1 MNRSPALVFDLDG
14 TLVDTA
20 PDILSALN
28 FVLVREGRRPV
39 TRTDLRHLVG
49 HGARTMFAEALAIT
63 GGPLP
68 EARVVALIDDYIAR
82 YRAHIADE
90 SRPFPGV
97 EETLAHFVQMGARL
111 GVLTNKPQEL
121 AVPLLETL
129 GLTKYF
135 VAIHGAGRFSYSKP
149 DARVFRHV
157 VDEMGGHGAGA
168 LMIGDSTT
176 DAKTARAA
184 NVPVILLTYG
194 YTPDPVESLGAAA
207 IADDFNQLPALVNQ
221 ILFQSGCHSREKR
234 APAKA
239 RGANQGA

>member
-20 PDILSALN
+20 PDILGALN

-39 TRTDLRHLVG
+39 TRADLRHLVG
-49 HGARTMFAEALAIT
+49 HGARTMFAEALTIT

-68 EARVVALIDDYIAR
+68 EPRVVELIDDYIAH

-97 EETLAHFVQMGARL
+97 KETLAHFVQTGARL

-129 GLTKYF
+129 GLAKYF
-135 VAIHGAGRFSYSKP
+135 AATHGAGRFSYSKP
-149 DARVFRHV
+149 DARVFHHV
-157 VDEMGGHGAGA
+157 IDEMGGAGAGA

-184 NVPVILLTYG
+184 AVPLILLTYG
-194 YTPDPVESLGAAA
+194 YTPDPVETLGADA
-207 IADDFNQLPALVNQ
+207 IADEFAELPDLVESILWNTQTRPAL
-221 ILFQSGCHSREKR
+221 
-234 APAKA
+234 A
-239 RGANQGA
+239 

>member
-1 MNRSPALVFDLDG
+1 MNRSPSPALVFDLDG

-20 PDILSALN
+20 PDILGALN

-39 TRTDLRHLVG
+39 TRADLRHLVG

-68 EARVVALIDDYIAR
+68 EARVVALIDDYIAH

-97 EETLAHFVQMGARL
+97 EETLAHFVQTGARL

-129 GLTKYF
+129 GLAKYF
-135 VAIHGAGRFSYSKP
+135 AAIHGAGRFSYSKP
-149 DARVFRHV
+149 DARVFHHV
-157 VDEMGGHGAGA
+157 VDEMGGEGAGA

-184 NVPVILLTYG
+184 GVPLILLTYG
-194 YTPDPVESLGAAA
+194 YTPDPVETLGADA
-207 IADDFNQLPALVNQ
+207 IADDFAGLPELVAKVLSKQ
-221 ILFQSGCHSREKR
+221 ILSFAGK
-234 APAKA
+234 
-239 RGANQGA
+239 